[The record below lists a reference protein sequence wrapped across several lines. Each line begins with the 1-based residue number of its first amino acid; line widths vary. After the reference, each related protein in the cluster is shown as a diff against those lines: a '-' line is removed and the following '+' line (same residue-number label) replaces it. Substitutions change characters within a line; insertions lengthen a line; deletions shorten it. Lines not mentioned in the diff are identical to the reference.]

1 MGRVFIFKNQI
12 SIIYTHECINTI
24 FSGTKKKQLSER
36 YLNISQNFPI
46 GFAFS
51 LCVCVCLV
59 VDSAFARRAQELCS
73 GGKHQQEKMSRCVK
87 SVSLPLSSW
96 SADESLQREI
106 RPSRNSHDW
115 AECELHRDTAGRD
128 KDQMSVMLK
137 ERALQTCGL
146 HTGERA
152 LLVQSLDTLLFS
164 EFSYF
169 HILE

>member
-1 MGRVFIFKNQI
+1 MFIFKNQI
-12 SIIYTHECINTI
+12 SITYTHERINTHI
-24 FSGTKKKQLSER
+24 YSGTKKKQLSER
-36 YLNISQNFPI
+36 YLNISQNPI

-51 LCVCVCLV
+51 MCVCVCLV
-59 VDSAFARRAQELCS
+59 VDSAFARRAQELGS

-106 RPSRNSHDW
+106 RPSRNSRDW

-128 KDQMSVMLK
+128 KDQMSVTLK

-152 LLVQSLDTLLFS
+152 LLIQSLDTQS
-164 EFSYF
+164 SYF
-169 HILE
+169 YILE